1 MELTYM
7 DIKITYGNIIHD
19 DGTVLKRTIIK
30 YETIEAFRQAWDNT
44 SESENDFVREANIKE
59 LTIEM
64 REYVSA
70 EEYFDV
76 YDMSQEEEE

>member
-7 DIKITYGNIIHD
+7 DIKVTYGNIIHD
-19 DGTVLKRTIIK
+19 DGTVMKRTITQ
-30 YETIEAFRQAWDNT
+30 YETMEAFRQAWDET
-44 SESENDFVREANIKE
+44 SETDNDFVREAHINE

-64 REYVSA
+64 REYVSV

-76 YDMSQEEEE
+76 YNMSQEEEE